1 MSRAAVTISSR
12 YPLIPAVDLLQ
23 RKVLTAHREFT
34 DTLRMYR
41 SYQRA
46 LSLKLKQGYPE
57 GNLPRNIEAARRKMN
72 NTSWRYHSYQ
82 AGKAALFAL
91 ASPEPPPGGMSSEEL
106 IESAAIIRDML
117 DNRLGNSVLQLP
129 EYTALALSRA
139 GYHK

>member
-1 MSRAAVTISSR
+1 MSGRVSISPR
-12 YPLIPAVDLLQ
+12 YPLIPAVDLLA
-23 RKVLTAHREFT
+23 RKAVSVQREFT

-57 GNLPRNIEAARRKMN
+57 GNLPRNIEAARRKLN
-72 NTSWRYHSYQ
+72 NASWRYHSYRAAQ
-82 AGKAALFAL
+82 KALFAL
-91 ASPEPPPGGMSSEEL
+91 ASPEPPPGGMSSEQL
-106 IESAAIIRDML
+106 IESSAIIRDVME
-117 DNRLGNSVLQLP
+117 NRLGNSALQLP